1 MSVAA
6 LSTLG
11 YDTSPN
17 FLGVDQFSGRAFHG
31 HEHMYR
37 KAQQACGLQGVYLL
51 ADPKNAHETPVV
63 FYCKA
68 NDDCEAAT
76 IRKKLWNQGLVPF
89 LLIET
94 PSKLRL
100 YSGFRKP
107 PSSRE
112 SLQDDALEVCEDLNE
127 VMTRL
132 TSFRADAIDSGEIW
146 SKWGDSVHS
155 NERVDWTL
163 LEELEKLGKELRRCG
178 LTTQHAH
185 SLIGKFVY
193 LKYLRDRDIL
203 SPRKLSK
210 WGITA
215 DDVFGPHATLNAFWH
230 VIDQLDDWLNGSV
243 FPLSRNS
250 IKSEHLQLVASVFSG
265 GTASVQLPLDL
276 GLFDFSFVPIE
287 TLSVIYQQFLH
298 ATDDKGDS
306 KGKKAGAYYTPLPLV
321 NYMLTELEARRP
333 LEQGMRVLD
342 PSCGSGAFLVQC
354 YRTLVEKDLTR
365 HGRIR
370 LRELRTLLQEHIF
383 GVDRDPE
390 ACQVAEMSLIL
401 ALLDYTTP
409 PDLEGT
415 PTFKL
420 PTLNN
425 KNIFRADFFDPGTPW
440 AEHRETL
447 TIDWMVGNPPWVEA
461 KAGNSEDRLALDWIK
476 KHADLAPTG
485 GNQIAEA
492 FVWHS
497 LPLMAP
503 DGVAGLLLPAMTL
516 FKSESDNFRRVL
528 FEKTRPW
535 CVANFANL
543 AYVLFGGR
551 GQAPAM
557 ALFYEKRGEADSP
570 SSEEHIITFSPFLA
584 EQPESRAGHSR
595 RSKETWTVVVNATAM
610 REIPSSRAMEG
621 DAYVWKEAMWGS
633 HRDGKLLQRLNRQ
646 FPSLE
651 DFAVEHGLSIHE
663 GFQLRKSSG
672 QEAVE
677 YVPELEGKL
686 QVDFSGLKNCGA
698 IFSFPEHV
706 LSEIPAEKTYV
717 RKRGGMKGLVV
728 SQPPHIIVAA
738 NRSFAV
744 YSDQFISV
752 PSRKPGISGKKESA
766 PLLKALS
773 LYLSSEFCQYQ
784 QFFTTPEWGVRSS
797 QATLQS
803 LQLMP
808 IPLGLSEEGV
818 LNDWVKLYGRL
829 SEKSIPSRDAQM
841 EELNAMVL
849 CALGLSS
856 TESVLVSDFVKYNMQ
871 MVKGKVPDAL
881 VAKPSDEHLHAYLAM
896 LQEELDSFIGQHSS
910 YSHDVCVLRGTDS
923 SMISVR
929 TIKGPRCEPRI
940 LDANNPLANSLVEA
954 RKHLIKKHSQWLHFE
969 RRLMAYQRESGAL
982 YMLKPLEMIHWTQRQ
997 AILDADEIIAETLGT
1012 ARA

>member
-17 FLGVDQFSGRAFHG
+17 FLGVDKFAGRAFHG

-112 SLQDDALEVCEDLNE
+112 SIQDDALEVCEDLNE
-127 VMTRL
+127 VLTRL
-132 TSFRADAIDSGEIW
+132 ASFRADAIDSGEIW
-146 SKWGDSVHS
+146 SKWGDSVNS

-210 WGITA
+210 WGVTA

-243 FPLSRNS
+243 FPLARES
-250 IKSEHLQLVASVFSG
+250 IKREHLQLVASVFSG
-265 GTASVQLPLDL
+265 GTASGQLPLDL

-298 ATDDKGDS
+298 ATDDKGES
-306 KGKKAGAYYTPLPLV
+306 KGKKAGAYYTPLPVV
-321 NYMLTELEARRP
+321 NYMLTELEAKRP
-333 LEQGMRVLD
+333 LEQGMQVLD

-354 YRTLVEKDLTR
+354 YRTLVEKYLTR

-425 KNIFRADFFDPGTPW
+425 KNIFRADFFDPRTPW
-440 AEHRETL
+440 AGHRETL
-447 TIDWMVGNPPWVEA
+447 TIDWLVGNPPWVEA
-461 KAGNSEDRLALDWIK
+461 KAGNSEDRFALDWMK
-476 KHADLAPTG
+476 TNADLAPTG

-551 GQAPAM
+551 GQDPAL
-557 ALFYEKRGEADSP
+557 ALFYEKRGEADFPSP
-570 SSEEHIITFSPFLA
+570 EEPVITFSPFLA
-584 EQPESRAGHSR
+584 EQPESRAGRSR
-595 RSKETWTVVVNATAM
+595 RSKETWTVVVNSTAM

-621 DAYVWKEAMWGS
+621 DAYVWKEATWGS

-651 DFAVEHGLSIHE
+651 DFAVEHGLIIHQGLE
-663 GFQLRKSSG
+663 LRNASNR
-672 QEAVE
+672 ETVE
-677 YVPELEGKL
+677 HVPELEGKL
-686 QVDFSGLKNCGA
+686 QVDFSELKNCGT
-698 IFSFPEHV
+698 IFSFPEYA
-706 LSEIPAEKTYV
+706 LSRIPAEKAYV
-717 RKRGGMKGLVV
+717 RKRSGMKGLIV
-728 SQPPHIIVAA
+728 SKPPHIIVDKS
-738 NRSFAV
+738 RRFAV
-744 YSDQFISV
+744 YSDQFIAV
-752 PSRKPGISGKKESA
+752 PPSRPGISGPWESV
-766 PLLKALS
+766 PLLQAIS
-773 LYLSSEFCQYQ
+773 LYLSSMFCKYQ
-784 QFFTTPEWGVRSS
+784 QFFTTPEWGVRASI
-797 QATLQS
+797 ATLQS
-803 LQLMP
+803 LRNIP
-808 IPLGLSEEGV
+808 IPMEFTKNQK
-818 LNDWVKLYGRL
+818 LNDWVRL
-829 SEKSIPSRDAQM
+829 H
-841 EELNAMVL
+841 EELSKPTSSSESHLEELDKMVL
-849 CALGLSS
+849 DALGFSP
-856 TESVLVSDFVKYNMQ
+856 TESVLVSDFVTYNMQ
-871 MVKGKVPDAL
+871 MVKGKVPSSL
-881 VAKPSDEHLHAYLAM
+881 IAKPVEMQLRAYLAM
-896 LQEELDSFIGQHSS
+896 LQAELDSFIGQPSPF
-910 YSHDVCVLRGTDS
+910 SHDLCVLRGTDS
-923 SMISVR
+923 AMVSVL
-929 TIKGPRCEPRI
+929 TIKGPRREPQI
-940 LDANNPLANSLVEA
+940 LEAGNALANSLVEA

-969 RRLMAYQRESGAL
+969 RRLMAYQCESGAL
-982 YMLKPLEMIHWTQRQ
+982 YMLKPLEMMHWTQRQ
-997 AILDADEIIAETLGT
+997 AVLDADEIIAETLGT
-1012 ARA
+1012 ASA